1 MYEERNIRGDWSKN
15 FWNDFNYI
23 CNNIFIFI
31 TKTLD
36 NINFKN
42 NSDVL
47 HWRNFK
53 NYKNNWFLN
62 IR

>member
-23 CNNIFIFI
+23 CSYIFILI

-53 NYKNNWFLN
+53 NCKNNWSLN
-62 IR
+62 IC